1 MGRGDVKFSLFFAL
15 KVLFHLC
22 ALLAIVCVCLG
33 WLITSFDELCD
44 AESSESPVGRYVYR
58 DIVCGESIW
67 VTEEYCRYFGG
78 KLKNNRCDA
87 AYALFHRKR
96 CEAVG
101 GVFVYT
107 GWLEGRCDFREKCR
121 QWKVSGKADIGK
133 PYPTDDYL
141 WFAGSPLEHGS
152 LTYFEENGNA
162 K

>member
-1 MGRGDVKFSLFFAL
+1 MGGKEFRVSLIFAL

-22 ALLAIVCVCLG
+22 AVFAIVCVCLG

-44 AESSESPVGRYVYR
+44 AESSECPVGRYVYR
-58 DIVCGESIW
+58 DFVCGESIL

-78 KLKNNRCDA
+78 KLENNRCDA

-96 CEAVG
+96 CEAAG

-107 GWLEGRCDFREKCR
+107 GKLEGRCDFREPCR
-121 QWKVSGKADIGK
+121 QWAASGKADIGK

-141 WFAGSPLEHGS
+141 WFTGSPLEHGS